1 MTTYRHSGTAGDTIY
16 SLALVKRMG
25 GGEFQVGIRNLETT
39 LEKYG
44 YRANECDPA
53 HRGRYTEQDYALIAP
68 LIERQAYITKVSTW
82 YDGDNRPDV
91 DLDAY
96 RAVLYRT
103 FEGNIVESYFR
114 TFNVPFMMQD
124 YDSPWLEADPVKE
137 ASVIVN
143 STPRYRTADLE
154 TEARWLQMC
163 HDGELDKNGLFV
175 GTPAEHE
182 AFVAKTGCKIKY
194 RPVQDFLELAGLIAG
209 ADLFL
214 GNQSMALSIAMG
226 LGKTSVVELHKIK
239 PMQYRECFFPRT
251 NITYF

>member
-16 SLALVKRMG
+16 SLAAVKKMG
-25 GGEFQVGIRNLETT
+25 GGEFQIGIRNLEPT

-44 YRANECDPA
+44 YRASDCDPA
-53 HRGRYTEQDYALIAP
+53 HKGRYTEKDYALMAP
-68 LIERQAYITKVSTW
+68 LIERQSYITQVNPWNT
-82 YDGDNRPDV
+82 GDAEPDV

-114 TFNVPFMMQD
+114 TFNLPFTLQD
-124 YDSPWLEADPVKE
+124 IDDPWLESDSITE
-137 ASVIVN
+137 AAIIVN
-143 STPRYRTADLE
+143 STPRYRDPDAQGV
-154 TEARWLQMC
+154 WLQMC
-163 HDGELDKNGLFV
+163 SDAQLDKNGLFV
-175 GTPAEHE
+175 GTIAEYDT
-182 AFVAKTGCKIKY
+182 FVQSTGCNIKY
-194 RPVQDFLELAGLIAG
+194 RPVKDFLELANIING
-209 ADLFL
+209 ADAFL

-239 PMQYRECFFPRT
+239 PMPYRECFFPRT